1 MTSGVEVVV
10 GGFLHDDQMDDRKQQ
25 PNNLIY
31 PWNDKNNDVEDDA
44 ATANISSSNHI
55 HDFYL
60 MHQQLLR
67 AIARGDLLSVR
78 RIVESISLSNEDEQ
92 QQQQRRVC

>member
-10 GGFLHDDQMDDRKQQ
+10 GEFLHDDHMDDRKQQ
-25 PNNLIY
+25 PNNLIIY
-31 PWNDKNNDVEDDA
+31 PWNDNNNNVDDDA
-44 ATANISSSNHI
+44 ATANRSSNHS

-67 AIARGDLLSVR
+67 AIARGIHCLYDGLLNPSH
-78 RIVESISLSNEDEQ
+78 
-92 QQQQRRVC
+92 C